1 MRRVTLAGSIWLV
14 YVAIA
19 PQLITWML
27 KVSSNVGS
35 FFGGTG
41 LLIVVG
47 VALDLSQRMEQYLL
61 MQHYQ
66 GFLEGGGRVIGRR

>member
-1 MRRVTLAGSIWLV
+1 MRKVTLVGSVALV
-14 YVAIA
+14 YVAFA
-19 PQLITWML
+19 PQIVTWVL
-27 KVSSNVGS
+27 KVSPSVSS

-47 VALDLSQRMEQYLL
+47 VALDLSQRMDQYLL

-66 GFLEGGGRVIGRR
+66 GFLEGGKMRGRR

>member
-1 MRRVTLAGSIWLV
+1 MRKVTLVGALALV
-14 YVAIA
+14 YVAFA
-19 PQLITWML
+19 PQVITWML
-27 KVSSNVGS
+27 KVSANVGG

-47 VALDLSQRMEQYLL
+47 VALDLAQRMEQYLL

-66 GFLEGGGRVIGRR
+66 GFLEKGRLRGRR